1 MTARKATPSVP
12 SYVLNIYISQDI
24 YFPSYPF
31 VYHYIANGWYRDHF
45 EVTLC
50 VPVTIESPTSSGCI
64 IFQTNISPIKDNW
77 RHTDFIW
84 LKLKYPCAFISF
96 LEINGGIFTTLISI
110 DHSLRVS
117 LGRDI
122 ASSLAMLC
130 WRHYFPTATK
140 GQSIIF
146 RRRLFPSR
154 NVSLASGAL
163 FSGKITVIRVIPH
176 TSILLCFPF
185 SFFFFAVHGKR
196 NTGSTGGSVLPRT
209 LVKSSSFFFASF
221 SRCWEGSVSCWRTI
235 CVLDNAS
242 RLYEEECNIS
252 SPCGHTERSP
262 LCILLLHA
270 PSMFLLHFSSSRAG
284 GGREGLA
291 VTVEQKISCLIPYF
305 FQATLHML
313 GGTTRCR
320 VIFTRPFIEFV
331 FPFFSCSSVFWR

>member
-1 MTARKATPSVP
+1 
-12 SYVLNIYISQDI
+12 
-24 YFPSYPF
+24 
-31 VYHYIANGWYRDHF
+31 
-45 EVTLC
+45 
-50 VPVTIESPTSSGCI
+50 
-64 IFQTNISPIKDNW
+64 
-77 RHTDFIW
+77 
-84 LKLKYPCAFISF
+84 
-96 LEINGGIFTTLISI
+96 
-110 DHSLRVS
+110 
-117 LGRDI
+117 
-122 ASSLAMLC
+122 
-130 WRHYFPTATK
+130 
-140 GQSIIF
+140 
-146 RRRLFPSR
+146 
-154 NVSLASGAL
+154 
-163 FSGKITVIRVIPH
+163 
-176 TSILLCFPF
+176 
-185 SFFFFAVHGKR
+185 
-196 NTGSTGGSVLPRT
+196 LPRT

-331 FPFFSCSSVFWR
+331 FPFLILLFGFLTLMLEWFTVLKITAVRVVASLLIPPLFLLMSRFRGHLCHACP